1 MRNAPIRMN
10 EIPFAPLGETIDT
23 ARLADPIP
31 PSPIPPAPLP
41 VKRPRAHRLIAWR
54 HDGGLRDTAFETLEL
69 AQEAAEGLHWAI
81 YWKYAIQCG
90 RDMVARALI
99 EVPAGDTP

>member
-1 MRNAPIRMN
+1 MRNANPIRMD
-10 EIPFAPLGETIDT
+10 EIPFAPLPETIK
-23 ARLADPIP
+23 LADPIP
-31 PSPIPPAPLP
+31 PTPLPPAPLP
-41 VKRPRAHRLIAWR
+41 VKRPRQHRLIAWR

-69 AQEAAEGLHWAI
+69 AQEAAKELHWAI

-99 EVPAGDTP
+99 EVPAEG